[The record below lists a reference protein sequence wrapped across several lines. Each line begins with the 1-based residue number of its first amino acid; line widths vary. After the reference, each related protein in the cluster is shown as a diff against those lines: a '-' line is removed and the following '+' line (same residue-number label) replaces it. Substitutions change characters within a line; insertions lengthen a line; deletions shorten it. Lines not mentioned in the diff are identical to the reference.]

1 MASETAT
8 IPVPLEVAQSYA
20 ISSAQLQQD
29 IQAMLRTSLTAP
41 SSPSHPSIRY
51 DEDVYAWA
59 QEQAAFLRQGAWQA
73 LDLEHLS
80 EEIEDVAHSQQDKLG
95 SHLRVLLT
103 HLLKLYVT
111 STTMPH
117 DYARASRGWR
127 QTCRAQRLEIAKVL
141 RRNRSLERELEAEIA
156 HAYQVARLET
166 AAALEIEESVI
177 PEASAWQ
184 PRQILDADFWPEAS
198 EESHPTDAR

>member
-1 MASETAT
+1 MAPETAT
-8 IPVPLEVAQSYA
+8 IPVPLEVAERYA
-20 ISSAQLQQD
+20 TSNVHLQQG

-41 SSPSHPSIRY
+41 ASQPHSSTRY
-51 DEDVYAWA
+51 DEDMYAWA

-73 LDLEHLS
+73 LDLGHLS

-117 DYARASRGWR
+117 DYAHASRR
-127 QTCRAQRLEIAKVL
+127 
-141 RRNRSLERELEAEIA
+141 
-156 HAYQVARLET
+156 
-166 AAALEIEESVI
+166 
-177 PEASAWQ
+177 
-184 PRQILDADFWPEAS
+184 
-198 EESHPTDAR
+198 